1 MDKKERKRGK
11 VPVLYI
17 HSTPNEDSDT
27 VRGSHLLLWHGCVA
41 AFYACRHVM
50 CLSPAAVLTDE
61 EVSHSKPVQLLATAH
76 SHSTAHEKKGE

>member
-1 MDKKERKRGK
+1 MS

-41 AFYACRHVM
+41 FYACRHVM
-50 CLSPAAVLTDE
+50 RLSPAAVITDE
-61 EVSHSKPVQLLATAH
+61 EVSHSTPVQLLATAH
-76 SHSTAHEKKGE
+76 SHSTAREKKHE